1 MLEHIKQFFTSLAAT
16 PEQPRLPDFKISV
29 AALLVEVMR
38 ADSELQAQEQASLQA
53 LLQKYFALDMEQVN
67 TLIKAATRDL
77 DDAIDYFRFSK
88 QINDNTSAEQRVEIV
103 QLLWQLAYADG
114 ELDKHEE
121 HVVRR
126 VADLLYVTH
135 NDFIKAKLAA
145 QSAGQSAS

>member
-1 MLEHIKQFFTSLAAT
+1 MLEHIKQFFTSLAAIS
-16 PEQPRLPDFKISV
+16 EQPQLPDFNISV
-29 AALLVEVMR
+29 AALLIEVMR
-38 ADSELQAQEQASLQA
+38 ADSELQAQEQEVLQA
-53 LLQKYFALDMEQVN
+53 LLQKYFALDQAQVS
-67 TLIKAATRDL
+67 TLIQAATLDL
-77 DDAIDYFRFSK
+77 DEAIDYFRFSK
-88 QINDNTSAEQRVEIV
+88 QINDHTSAEQRVEIV

-145 QSAGQSAS
+145 QSASQSAS